1 MNNKGFNW
9 FFPIAIIALLLFFGS
24 NFLGG
29 DSAKSI
35 DEDGFFREMQAGKVQ
50 NIIIY
55 KDIEKADIFLTKE
68 AKSAMVSK
76 TAKENNPLSAF
87 EMAPKADYS
96 VKYGDL
102 QLFLQKFEQIKAT
115 NPAIKT
121 AKDYGTGKSPFA
133 DILVSALIW
142 IAILG
147 LFYFLLF
154 RKMGGG
160 GGPGGQIFS
169 IGKSKAKLFD
179 DKERIQVT
187 FKDVAGLEGAKEE
200 VQEVVDFLKNSEKY
214 TKLGGKIPKGVLLVG
229 PPGTGKTLLAKA
241 VAGEAKVPF
250 FSLSGSDFVEMF
262 VGVGASRVRDLFAQ
276 AKAKSPAIIFIDEID
291 AIGRARGKN
300 NFSGGNDERENT
312 LNQLLTEMDGFGTD
326 VNVIVMAATN
336 RADILDKALM
346 RAGRFDRSIYVDL
359 PELHERKDIFD
370 VHLKKIKLDETV
382 DRDFLAKQ
390 TPGFSG
396 ADIANVCNEAA
407 LIAARNSHTSVTKQ
421 DFLDA
426 VDRIIGGLEK
436 KNMAIKPSEKRRVAF
451 HEAGHATVS
460 WLVEHAAPL
469 LKVTIVPRGQSL
481 GAAWYLPEER
491 QLTTTQQMLDE
502 MCATLGGRAAEQVV
516 FNNIS
521 TGALSDLEKVT
532 KRAQA
537 MVTIYG
543 LSENIGNIS
552 YYDSSGQS
560 EYNFGKPYSE
570 ETATKID
577 AEIKSIIEDQYERA
591 IRILTENKDKLDAL
605 ANKLLEKEVI
615 FREDLEEIFGKR
627 AWDPELTE
635 KPVTN
640 TIPEKEEPAVLD
652 TPQIKEKEKE
662 SEIQAPESPTQ
673 L

>member
-9 FFPIAIIALLLFFGS
+9 FIPVILGLILLI
-24 NFLGG
+24 FLPGLLG
-29 DSAKSI
+29 DSMVKNI
-35 DEDGFFREMQAGKVQ
+35 DEKEFYNLVEKGKVGEVMVYRD
-50 NIIIY
+50 NF
-55 KDIEKADIFLTKE
+55 KADVYLT
-68 AKSAMVSK
+68 K
-76 TAKENNPLSAF
+76 TAKAELKKGEKKDDPLSVINIK
-87 EMAPKADYS
+87 PSPDY
-96 VKYGDL
+96 VLTYGDL
-102 QLFLQKFEQIKAT
+102 RYFQERFEGINSKLPTKARMEF
-115 NPAIKT
+115 
-121 AKDYGTGKSPFA
+121 GKSQSGFSE
-133 DILVSALIW
+133 LLFTLALW
-142 IAILG
+142 GG
-147 LFYFLLF
+147 LFALLYFFIF

-160 GGPGGQIFS
+160 AGGPGGQIFS

-179 DKERIQVT
+179 EKDKMQIT

-200 VQEVVDFLKNSEKY
+200 VKEVVDFLKNSEKY

-276 AKAKSPAIIFIDEID
+276 ARAKSPAIIFIDEID
-291 AIGRARGKN
+291 AIGRARGKGGMQ
-300 NFSGGNDERENT
+300 GGNDERENT

-359 PELHERKDIFD
+359 PELHERKQIFD
-370 VHLKKIKLDETV
+370 VHLAKIKLDENI
-382 DRDFLAKQ
+382 DREFLAKQ

-407 LIAARNSHTSVTKQ
+407 LIAARNSHESVNKQ

-436 KNMAIKPSEKRRVAF
+436 KNKAIKPSEKRRVAF
-451 HEAGHATVS
+451 HEAGHATIS

-469 LKVTIVPRGQSL
+469 LKVTIVPRGRSL

-502 MCATLGGRAAEQVV
+502 ICATLGGRAAEQTVLG
-516 FNNIS
+516 NIS
-521 TGALSDLEKVT
+521 TGALSDLERVT
-532 KRAQA
+532 KQAQA

-543 LSENIGNIS
+543 LNDKVGNIS

-560 EYNFGKPYSE
+560 EFSFGKPYSE
-570 ETATKID
+570 ETAKLID
-577 AEIKSIIEDQYERA
+577 EEISKLIESQYQRA
-591 IRILTENKDKLDAL
+591 ITILTENRDKLDAL

-635 KPVTN
+635 NPVSSVDNPAEAGNVLN
-640 TIPEKEEPAVLD
+640 T
-652 TPQIKEKEKE
+652 E
-662 SEIQAPESPTQ
+662 S
-673 L
+673 